1 MTPGN
6 FGVWGCM
13 YSSFDCSLIWLR
25 DKEDPWNSIGSGFL
39 TGGLLMARNGPK
51 AALGSAV
58 LGELFD
64 TVCSNDGLVMW
75 VWLWAEFMLTYQ

>member
-1 MTPGN
+1 MPWPKVSYLFIELPPLSLSLSLSLSPGN

-39 TGGLLMARNGPK
+39 TGGLLMARNGPRT
-51 AALGSAV
+51 ALGSAI
-58 LGELFD
+58 LG
-64 TVCSNDGLVMW
+64 
-75 VWLWAEFMLTYQ
+75 

>member
-1 MTPGN
+1 
-6 FGVWGCM
+6 M

-39 TGGLLMARNGPK
+39 TGGLLMARNGPR

-58 LGELFD
+58 LGELA
-64 TVCSNDGLVMW
+64 S
-75 VWLWAEFMLTYQ
+75 